1 MTKKQ
6 IAQKVTL
13 GLLVVLLIGLF
24 VLFFVTQYDTIV
36 QVLKNND
43 TQDISEMLKGKG
55 IFGLIMI
62 PLIQALQM
70 LVVVIPAE
78 PIQVVAYVTYG
89 YWFFILC
96 DLGVI
101 IGATIIYLLV
111 KLFKFDGGAVFAKNS
126 QQIERIAKKKSG
138 KNISTLMFILFL
150 MPIIPFGAICYFGAS
165 RKISYTRYIL
175 TCMFGVL
182 FSISTSIPIGLVIR
196 GLYGSNIP
204 VVVVILIILAVIVA
218 LFAILITAINHIF
231 FKEGRGTPDSLYYTI
246 FRKISMFLLRIRS
259 KSRVKYDRG
268 ELEKINGPYLLL
280 TNHASG
286 FDASFAAE
294 LVDPNHLAIVM
305 NRDFFRGKFQVHVLR
320 EMGVIPKKLFSPD
333 VETVRGILKSIRD
346 GYPVHMCPEG
356 RLSIDGTNYPTTR
369 ETGRLAKKLNVPVV
383 IVNIYGSYLAKPK
396 WRKHAMR
403 SRIKVKVGRILFED
417 EIQKL
422 SAEEID
428 DVIDETLKYN
438 DFEYA
443 KYKNLIY
450 PSRKKAE
457 GLENVLY
464 HCPHCHEEFS
474 IKTKGNHIVC
484 EKCGFSVDIDEHY
497 GFALNEFNFNNIHDW
512 YQYIFDYEKAKLE
525 KEPLNLHCTVKVK
538 KFNVVTRKVEE
549 HGVGDC
555 YLTKEEFAFIGK
567 CKEEEEHH
575 IPVKHIP
582 ALPFA
587 CGKEFEVYIGDFLYY
602 FYPTDIE
609 NQAVK
614 WGLLVD
620 VINKNEVK

>member
-1 MTKKQ
+1 MTKKK
-6 IAQKVTL
+6 IAQKITL
-13 GLLVVLLIGLF
+13 GLLVLVLIGLC
-24 VLFFVTQYDTIV
+24 VLFFVTQYETIV

-55 IFGLIMI
+55 ILGLIMI

-89 YWFFILC
+89 YWFFVLC
-96 DLGVI
+96 DLGVV

-111 KLFKFDGGAVFAKNS
+111 KLFKFDGGAVFSKNS
-126 QQIERIAKKKSG
+126 QQIERIAKKKAG

-182 FSISTSIPIGLVIR
+182 FSISSSIPIGLVIKA
-196 GLYGSNIP
+196 LYSSNIP
-204 VVVVILIILAVIVA
+204 IVVVILLIVLVIVA
-218 LFAILITAINHIF
+218 LFAVLIFAVNRIF

-246 FRKISMFLLRIRS
+246 FRKLSAFLLRIRS

-268 ELEKINGPYLLL
+268 ELDKIKGPYLLL
-280 TNHASG
+280 TNHSSG

-294 LVDPNHLAIVM
+294 LADPDHLTIVM
-305 NRDFFRGKFQVHVLR
+305 NRDFFRGKLRNNIFR
-320 EMGVIPKKLFSPD
+320 EMGIIPKKLFSPD
-333 VETVRGILKSIRD
+333 IETVKGIIKSLDD
-346 GYPVHMCPEG
+346 GYPVFMCPEG
-356 RLSIDGTNYPTTR
+356 RLSIDGTNYPTTK
-369 ETGRLAKKLNVPVV
+369 ETGRLAKKMEVPVV
-383 IVNIYGSYLAKPK
+383 IVNIYGGYLAKPK

-403 SRIKVKVGRILFED
+403 SRIKVKVGRILFKD
-417 EIQKL
+417 EIQRL
-422 SAEEID
+422 SSEEID
-428 DVIDETLKYN
+428 DIIDETLKYN

-443 KYKNLIY
+443 KHKNLVY
-450 PSRKKAE
+450 PSKKKAE

-464 HCPHCHEEFS
+464 HCPHCHEEFT

-497 GFALNEFNFNNIHDW
+497 GFALNEYNFKDVHDW
-512 YQYIFDYEKAKLE
+512 YKYIFDYEKAKIE
-525 KEPLNLHCTVKVK
+525 TVPVNLHCQVKVK
-538 KFNVVTRKVEE
+538 KFNVKTRKVEE
-549 HGVGDC
+549 HGTGEC
-555 YLTKEEFAFIGK
+555 YLTNNEFAFIGK
-567 CKEEEEHH
+567 CKEEEKHH
-575 IPVKHIP
+575 IPLKQIP
-582 ALPFA
+582 AMPFA
-587 CGKEFEVYIGDFLYY
+587 CGKEFEVYIGQYLYY

-614 WGLLVD
+614 WALLVD